1 MVAAAIIGGTV
12 ISAGASMIG
21 SSNASSAAQSA
32 ADTQAQSDKYAADI
46 QKQIFEEQRSDL
58 APWRTA
64 GVGALNQI
72 NALLGLA
79 PPTQGT
85 TVTTP
90 GATTTTRVPF
100 GGQIPSAILN
110 SNNPIWSAIA
120 QRVTDRNVPGGYRT
134 VTTAGQPTV
143 TTTPG
148 LTSAQQQQAAFDKFR
163 ADPGYQFSFDQ
174 GQQAIDR
181 SAAARGILNSGAT
194 AKALDRFGT
203 GLADQQYS
211 NYFARLQSLAG
222 VGQTATNS
230 GNQAAQNY
238 ANNASQLAANAG
250 DARASGYINSANAF
264 SNGLSGVGSAI
275 NSGIG
280 NYFALNGTG
289 SGGGTY
295 GANIPYN
302 VNGMV
307 GSYPTINIG

>member
-1 MVAAAIIGGTV
+1 MVAAIAIGGAV
-12 ISAGASMIG
+12 VSASASMIG
-21 SSNASSAAQSA
+21 SSNASSAAQHA

-46 QKQIFEEQRSDL
+46 QKQIFEEQRGDL

-85 TVTTP
+85 TTTTP
-90 GATTTTRVPF
+90 VATTTIRVPIA
-100 GGQIPSAILN
+100 GQASSGILN
-110 SNNPIWSAIA
+110 NNNPIWSAIA
-120 QRVTDRNVPGGYRT
+120 QQVQDRTAPGGYRT
-134 VTTAGQPTV
+134 VTTTGQPTV

-148 LTSAQQQQAAFDKFR
+148 KTSAQLQQDAFAKFQ

-203 GLADQQYS
+203 GLADQEYG

-230 GNQAAQNY
+230 GNEAAQNY
-238 ANNASQLAANAG
+238 ANNASNLAVNAG

-264 SNGLSGVGSAI
+264 SNGLSGIGNAI
-275 NSGIG
+275 SGGIG
-280 NYFALNGTG
+280 NYFALNGL
-289 SGGGTY
+289 GGGGGSY
-295 GANIPYN
+295 GANVPYN